1 MLSVAN
7 KPIMLSVI
15 MLNVDMLSVMAPSA
29 YLSQWAPLLIVALP
43 RNIRQGNNCFDRDE
57 HTSLSCHGK
66 NKCITIFVQM
76 GFSSN
81 TEQTARQSSGPNL
94 FCTEFR
100 LTDKKSSGP
109 QMKLTRLESNHNW
122 IILYVRSQDYMLIKK
137 VKLKV
142 SFDKS
147 WVENDEMK

>member
-29 YLSQWAPLLIVALP
+29 HFSQWAPLLIVALP
-43 RNIRQGNNCFDRDE
+43 RNIRQGNKFFDIDE

-66 NKCITIFVQM
+66 NKCITIFVQL

-81 TEQTARQSSGPNL
+81 TEQTVRQSSGSNL

-100 LTDKKSSGP
+100 LADKKSSSP

-122 IILYVRSQDYMLIKK
+122 FILYRRSQNYI
-137 VKLKV
+137 
-142 SFDKS
+142 
-147 WVENDEMK
+147 